1 MGRRMGVEIEA
12 MRRALKEERDA
23 LKKSSAATAEDRNPV
38 ALDQQT
44 VGRLS
49 RIDAIQVQQMAQATE
64 VRRKSR
70 LQRIA
75 GALERIE
82 DGSFG
87 ACLECGEDI
96 APKRLAL
103 DPAVTH
109 CIDCAG

>member
-1 MGRRMGVEIEA
+1 MGRKKGIGIEA
-12 MRRALKEERDA
+12 MRRALEEERETLA
-23 LKKSSAATAEDRNPV
+23 QSSAATANERGPV
-38 ALDQQT
+38 ALDHQA

-64 VRRKSR
+64 ARRKGR

-75 GALERIE
+75 GALKRIE

-87 ACLECGEDI
+87 ECRECGEEI
-96 APKRLAL
+96 ARKRLES
-103 DPAVTH
+103 DPTVTL